1 MPDTVDDFMRRFASG
16 GTVDDEDARRFHDRF
31 VSTDPNDSY
40 FDNRTYQKAAT
51 QYLGQLPDDQFRDAA
66 ENAVARARRS

>member
-31 VSTDPNDSY
+31 VSTDPKRSIVDLMKLVGMDSSL
-40 FDNRTYQKAAT
+40 R
-51 QYLGQLPDDQFRDAA
+51 
-66 ENAVARARRS
+66 RAKSWRPSSITLET